1 VARREGARPRSA
13 RLELA
18 DILRA
23 CPPGPESLGGDQAR
37 VVRDLLACRTAKLG
51 GHLQR
56 CDECGH
62 EQPQYNSCRN
72 RHCPKCQTLDQALW
86 GEAESRHLLPVAYFH
101 QVFTLPPALHP
112 YFRRH
117 PRETYGLLFA
127 AAAEAL
133 LRVARRRL
141 GAVPGFIAVLHTWS
155 QTLNFHPH
163 IHLIVTGGGLSLDH
177 ERWIASRPN
186 FFLPVRELSKVFR
199 GKLLSFLSQAL
210 DSGHFRL
217 DPTVGHRL
225 LRQAAATDWNVYCKP
240 PAAGPEQVLRY
251 LGRYTHR
258 IALGNERLVAF
269 QGGQVTLRYK
279 DRAHGNRRRNL
290 TLGGSEL
297 VRRFLLHVVPHR
309 FVRVRHFGTLANN
322 IRSARLATIRRLL
335 DAPTQ
340 PEPQGKSRESREDI
354 LGRLTGS
361 DPTLC
366 PVCRRGRLHVVA
378 DLPRIVGACT
388 RSP

>member
-1 VARREGARPRSA
+1 MARGEGARPRSA

-23 CPPGPESLGGDQAR
+23 CPPEPLNGDQAR

-86 GEAESRHLLPVAYFH
+86 GEAEARHLLPVAYFH

-117 PRETYGLLFA
+117 PRQAYGLLFA

-133 LRVARRRL
+133 LQVARRRL
-141 GAVPGFIAVLHTWS
+141 GAIPGFIAVLHTWS

-163 IHLIVTGGGLSLDH
+163 IHLIVTGGGLSLDQKK
-177 ERWIASRPN
+177 WISTRPN
-186 FFLPVRELSKVFR
+186 FFLPVRELATVFR

-210 DSGHFRL
+210 DARHFRL
-217 DPTVGHRL
+217 DPTVGHQL
-225 LRQAAATDWNVYCKP
+225 LRQAAATHWNVYCKP
-240 PAAGPEQVLRY
+240 PSAGPDQVLRY

-258 IALGNERLVAF
+258 IALGNERLIAF
-269 QGGQVTLRYK
+269 EHAQVTFRYK
-279 DRAHGNRRRNL
+279 DRAHGNRHSNL
-290 TLGGSEL
+290 TLTAPEF
-297 VRRFLLHVVPHR
+297 VRRFLLHVVPRR
-309 FVRVRHFGTLANN
+309 FVRVRHFGFLANN
-322 IRSARLATIRRLL
+322 IRSARLATARRLL
-335 DAPTQ
+335 DAPMP
-340 PEPQGKSRESREDI
+340 PEPQVESRESRQDI
-354 LGRLTGS
+354 LARLTGS
-361 DPTLC
+361 DFALC
-366 PVCRRGRLHVVA
+366 PVCRRGRLHTVA
-378 DLPRIVGACT
+378 DLPPASRT